1 MKIMRKI
8 FKKLKN
14 NDKLNTSYPVNKEDW
29 LEFKTNEKLQ
39 FDNKDICFYI
49 HIPFCLSKCKFCE
62 YVKYEK
68 TDNASEKRYIEILK
82 RDIQN
87 FIDKHKDKNLTGLD
101 IGGGTPT
108 CLDEDNFKNLLE
120 FVKENIFDKMKL
132 SKDTEPSIEST
143 FLSITEEKIRI
154 ISLNG
159 FKRISFG
166 LQTVNKKFL
175 KENDRSH
182 PTVERMKN
190 ALSWC
195 EKYGI
200 NKVNIDLMYGLKNQT
215 KKDLKDALATIEYF
229 KPQQV
234 TLYEF
239 RTNILKIKENMSK
252 KALFKQ
258 YCYLFHKLTRLGYNG
273 IFGQNTFSLDK
284 YDLGLSSYIRHRM
297 LDNTSYKGFGISAQS
312 KGSNGVSYNIG
323 KTEQSL
329 EQILAHGTFDEEDIY
344 VLPKEEMAA
353 KYVAISGYS
362 GRFSLKI
369 LDEILKETAREYYK
383 NQLEFLLKKRYVTI
397 SANNIVQITKRGFV
411 HYGAIL
417 SLFYPSYNKQ

>member
-1 MKIMRKI
+1 MRKI

-39 FDNKDICFYI
+39 FYNKDICFYI

-82 RDIQN
+82 QDIQN

-108 CLDEDNFKNLLE
+108 CLNEDNFKNLLE

-132 SKDTEPSIEST
+132 SKDIEPSIEST

-154 ISLNG
+154 ISSNG

-215 KKDLKDALATIEYF
+215 KKDLKDALATI
-229 KPQQV
+229 
-234 TLYEF
+234 
-239 RTNILKIKENMSK
+239 
-252 KALFKQ
+252 
-258 YCYLFHKLTRLGYNG
+258 
-273 IFGQNTFSLDK
+273 
-284 YDLGLSSYIRHRM
+284 
-297 LDNTSYKGFGISAQS
+297 
-312 KGSNGVSYNIG
+312 
-323 KTEQSL
+323 
-329 EQILAHGTFDEEDIY
+329 
-344 VLPKEEMAA
+344 
-353 KYVAISGYS
+353 
-362 GRFSLKI
+362 
-369 LDEILKETAREYYK
+369 
-383 NQLEFLLKKRYVTI
+383 
-397 SANNIVQITKRGFV
+397 
-411 HYGAIL
+411 
-417 SLFYPSYNKQ
+417 